1 MHAKIIDLI
10 NLLVKMSGEKDNF
23 KNLSEELTSLDNLL
37 PELKNELEA
46 LTLSITDDKYFDAS
60 SEIIDRN
67 IELSLKKKI
76 NNLQEALNNEKE
88 KIELVSKKT
97 EESVIKYD
105 LLNKRIASCES
116 FINILN
122 SRFQNDNEVEEDS
135 KYFRLLEQEKLRYEA
150 LNAEINDALK
160 NKEDLLLKLEELEQ
174 IKENIQNNLNNEKK
188 QLEEVKQSLADKS
201 SYIDVKRKEEDLNK
215 VKDIETKIE
224 NTEKRKE
231 EILESIAYKAE
242 QSKNLLLSEEEDK
255 TEFLSTVSEITNKLN
270 NLPYQSI
277 EDEAILR
284 EELRQLESKKDEL
297 TTLIENKKYASSDL
311 NVIEGR
317 INYLE
322 SKSNLI
328 TKEVEA
334 YKSLESLI
342 ADEEIIKLTDIL
354 IALREKAQTYE
365 IAFSEYELSS
375 NTDKDYDLE
384 LEKYNLLNEII
395 TNYENDLQNLISLS
409 NNLNYH
415 EIAKCESQLNDIQEE
430 KDYLNKKKLLHSE
443 SINVIEKEKDR
454 KELKDLV
461 DNIER
466 LNSRLRVGITPNQVL
481 DQIEMLLFAGEEKV
495 DAYAP
500 ETPVTETEVIKNIEM
515 VPQIEEPI
523 IEPKQEIKT
532 DFTFE
537 KIPNEE
543 LPILDD
549 LVPKDMIINPTSQNA
564 EIFSLLDNDEQK
576 DFSFSPLDNTGFM
589 SFDDALDIAKNN

>member
-201 SYIDVKRKEEDLNK
+201 SYIDVKRKEEDLW
-215 VKDIETKIE
+215 VF
-224 NTEKRKE
+224 TEKR
-231 EILESIAYKAE
+231 ILS
-242 QSKNLLLSEEEDK
+242 
-255 TEFLSTVSEITNKLN
+255 
-270 NLPYQSI
+270 
-277 EDEAILR
+277 
-284 EELRQLESKKDEL
+284 
-297 TTLIENKKYASSDL
+297 
-311 NVIEGR
+311 
-317 INYLE
+317 
-322 SKSNLI
+322 
-328 TKEVEA
+328 
-334 YKSLESLI
+334 
-342 ADEEIIKLTDIL
+342 
-354 IALREKAQTYE
+354 
-365 IAFSEYELSS
+365 
-375 NTDKDYDLE
+375 
-384 LEKYNLLNEII
+384 
-395 TNYENDLQNLISLS
+395 
-409 NNLNYH
+409 
-415 EIAKCESQLNDIQEE
+415 
-430 KDYLNKKKLLHSE
+430 
-443 SINVIEKEKDR
+443 
-454 KELKDLV
+454 
-461 DNIER
+461 
-466 LNSRLRVGITPNQVL
+466 
-481 DQIEMLLFAGEEKV
+481 
-495 DAYAP
+495 
-500 ETPVTETEVIKNIEM
+500 
-515 VPQIEEPI
+515 
-523 IEPKQEIKT
+523 
-532 DFTFE
+532 
-537 KIPNEE
+537 
-543 LPILDD
+543 
-549 LVPKDMIINPTSQNA
+549 
-564 EIFSLLDNDEQK
+564 
-576 DFSFSPLDNTGFM
+576 
-589 SFDDALDIAKNN
+589 